1 MYEIESSRTYLRRF
15 SMADLDSVAKMES
28 DHDVMKSTG
37 PGRALSRNESEER
50 LVKIIDSEEMDLP
63 LGIWAAILKENHKV
77 VGWFM
82 LKKTSYDYPE
92 LGFMLSKKYWN
103 KGLSTEVAQALI
115 NYGFESVKL
124 EKIVAVTD
132 LGNLASIKVLE
143 KIGFNLKK
151 SISCKKSDTDKSV
164 KLNYFELSKLT

>member
-103 KGLSTEVAQALI
+103 IQQ
-115 NYGFESVKL
+115 KL
-124 EKIVAVTD
+124 LLKHI
-132 LGNLASIKVLE
+132 
-143 KIGFNLKK
+143 KK
-151 SISCKKSDTDKSV
+151 SCFQKVYINIKCN
-164 KLNYFELSKLT
+164 LRP